1 MALVGSQ
8 AVKVLSPEML
18 YLLERAEALCI
29 AEGHAVRRVMAS
41 VVRAP
46 GVGGRFARCIAS

>member
-18 YLLERAEALCI
+18 YLLERAEALLI
-29 AEGHAVRRVMAS
+29 AEGHAVRRARAS

-46 GVGGRFARCIAS
+46 GVGGRFACSIAS

>member
-1 MALVGSQ
+1 MALAGGQ

-18 YLLERAEALCI
+18 YLLERAEALLI
-29 AEGHAVRRVMAS
+29 AEGHAVRRARAS